1 MSSSIISLYVPII
14 SESTSEAYI
23 KKIFINKNIGKI
35 ARVDFVKNVAKNR
48 REAFIHFE
56 EWFKNEEAN
65 NLKEDILNND
75 TKTRFKYNDS
85 NKFWP
90 LLVNKNPNKKEANPN
105 YIILNNDEVKNVYKV
120 SLNLRNTATNK
131 ANNVNNANNA
141 NNANNVKIKKIK
153 KIKGE

>member
-1 MSSSIISLYVPII
+1 MSSSILSLYVPII

-23 KKIFINKNIGKI
+23 KKMFINNNIGKI

-48 REAFIHFE
+48 REAFIHFD
-56 EWFKNEEAN
+56 EWYINEEAN

-75 TKTRFKYNDS
+75 TKTRFKYTDS

-105 YIILNNDEVKNVYKV
+105 YIILNNEEVKNTYKI
-120 SLNLRNTATNK
+120 SLNLRNTSTNK
-131 ANNVNNANNA
+131 TNTPNN
-141 NNANNVKIKKIK
+141 IKKSK
-153 KIKGE
+153 EEE